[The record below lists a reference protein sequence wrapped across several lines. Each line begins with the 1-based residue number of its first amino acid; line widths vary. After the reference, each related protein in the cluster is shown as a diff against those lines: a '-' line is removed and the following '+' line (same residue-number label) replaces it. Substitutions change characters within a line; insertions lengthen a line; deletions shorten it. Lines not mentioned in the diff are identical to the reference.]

1 MFLVLLSQKYLYLL
15 ALSFSFLPI
24 IFYFIFLSFHSID
37 NMFYFFQYDLFF
49 VLSKIKVTSL

>member
-37 NMFYFFQYDLFF
+37 MFYFVQYDLFF